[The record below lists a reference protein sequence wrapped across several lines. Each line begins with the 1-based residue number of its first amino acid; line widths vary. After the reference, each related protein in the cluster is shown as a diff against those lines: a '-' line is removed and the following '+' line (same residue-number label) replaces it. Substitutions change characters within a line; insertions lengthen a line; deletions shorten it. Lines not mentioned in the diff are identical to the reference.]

1 MWESRIARRRLPEEG
16 SSVRIELERR
26 FRNFQQI
33 IYNSVNV
40 PRCANEASAMREAIS
55 CGWKNNINRG
65 AKRAMGAET
74 RPESGSRKAGNEEE
88 VGRGSCSS
96 VSWMPDTRT
105 TLDAAARADRRVGQT
120 GARNFNRRGV
130 RRNSRSWLADRQSP
144 RLTSNNYLP
153 NFPSSP
159 HSLTFRS
166 GAFCITAHRFFSLHI
181 ICLSSRVS
189 KSSVFNDLS
198 DNVWKFTKRSLGW
211 TIGNWRLLVK
221 VSSCSYFIS

>member
-1 MWESRIARRRLPEEG
+1 
-16 SSVRIELERR
+16 
-26 FRNFQQI
+26 
-33 IYNSVNV
+33 
-40 PRCANEASAMREAIS
+40 
-55 CGWKNNINRG
+55 
-65 AKRAMGAET
+65 MGGET
-74 RPESGSRKAGNEEE
+74 RPEPGSRKAENEEE

-105 TLDAAARADRRVGQT
+105 MLDAAARADRRVGQT

-130 RRNSRSWLADRQSP
+130 LRNSRSWLADRQSP

-166 GAFCITAHRFFSLHI
+166 GAFCIITRDFFSLHI

-189 KSSVFNDLS
+189 KSS
-198 DNVWKFTKRSLGW
+198 NVWKFTKRSLGW
-211 TIGNWRLLVK
+211 SIGNCRLLVN
-221 VSSCSYFIS
+221 VSFCPYLIS